1 MGRKARFSAEIKI
14 NAVKNYLSG
23 KKSQNQIAKD
33 LNIHLSTIKGWLS
46 SYKTLGVSGVTTT
59 SKNIGYPELLK
70 KEAVIDYLS
79 GNFSQYEVCEKHGI
93 RSRTQLRKWIKQYN
107 GHKEIKSSETKGDSF
122 MTKGRATTFG
132 EKIEIIKYC
141 IENDRNYYETSK
153 KFQVSYQQV
162 RSWTIKFD
170 TSGIDALVDRRGK
183 RKPEGKLTELERLK
197 THNKLLGAQNRRL
210 EMENEILKKLEEMER
225 GWY

>member
-1 MGRKARFSAEIKI
+1 MGRKTKFSTEIKI
-14 NAVKNYLSG
+14 NAIKDYLSG
-23 KKSQNQIAKD
+23 KKSQNQISKD
-33 LNIHLSTIKGWLS
+33 LNIHLSTIQGWLS

-59 SKNIGYPELLK
+59 SKNIGYPKLLK
-70 KEAVIDYLS
+70 KEAVTDYLS

-107 GHKEIKSSETKGDSF
+107 GHKEIKSSEIKGDSF
-122 MTKGRATTFG
+122 MTKGRATTFE

-141 IENDRNYYETSK
+141 IENDRNYYKTSK

-162 RSWTIKFD
+162 RSWIIKFD
-170 TSGIDALVDRRGK
+170 TTGIDALVDRRGK
-183 RKPEGKLTELERLK
+183 RKPEDKLTDLERLK
-197 THNKLLGAQNRRL
+197 AHNKLLGAQNRRL